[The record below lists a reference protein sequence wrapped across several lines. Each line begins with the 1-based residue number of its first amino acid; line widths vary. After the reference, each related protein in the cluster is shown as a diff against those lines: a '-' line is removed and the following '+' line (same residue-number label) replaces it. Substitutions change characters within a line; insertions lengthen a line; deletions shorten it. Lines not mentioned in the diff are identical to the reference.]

1 MKNAPKTKAEEN
13 QETLTVWFKA
23 IVLTII
29 GLLIASLCEN

>member
-1 MKNAPKTKAEEN
+1 MKNTPKTKEQEN